1 MKHRMDLRT
10 KMNHTAHD
18 ANLSHIKQHVAKLK
32 AFHAGCKD
40 YNFGTA
46 RKWSLTNKHLVNR
59 PQTTHL
65 SLRLTWR
72 LQTVPRALYIITSEL
87 VREAEEYWKER
98 DRREEE
104 EARKKEMLPLTM
116 SELYLPD
123 MDENEDVCLFT
134 QITSLDD
141 VVMISVLKF

>member
-1 MKHRMDLRT
+1 M
-10 KMNHTAHD
+10 
-18 ANLSHIKQHVAKLK
+18 
-32 AFHAGCKD
+32 
-40 YNFGTA
+40 
-46 RKWSLTNKHLVNR
+46 
-59 PQTTHL
+59 
-65 SLRLTWR
+65 
-72 LQTVPRALYIITSEL
+72 
-87 VREAEEYWKER
+87 REAEEYWKER

-123 MDENEDVCLFT
+123 MDENEEVCLFT